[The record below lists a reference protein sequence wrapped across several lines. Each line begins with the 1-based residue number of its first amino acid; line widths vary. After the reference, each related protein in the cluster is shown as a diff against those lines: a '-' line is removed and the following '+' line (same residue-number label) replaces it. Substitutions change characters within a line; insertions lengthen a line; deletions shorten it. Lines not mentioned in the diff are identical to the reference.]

1 MIIPTMGMNNCG
13 GRCLLYAHVEKGRVE
28 KLTTDTSAGNP
39 KCPPLTACARGLN
52 YHKTY
57 LDEAKRLLHPLI
69 RVGERGEGRFRQA
82 SWEEALDLITRQWI
96 RIRDAYGPESRYVH
110 YGWGVSGVITP
121 IDLAKHLL
129 ALDGGYLG
137 YYNSYSNACI
147 AYTTSYLYGTSL
159 CGNSFE
165 DLLHSSLIILWGH
178 NPAEIRFDSLMF
190 YLRLAQKQGIP
201 IVCVDP
207 RYSDTAR
214 QLKAEWLPIR
224 PTSDSAV
231 MDAMAYVM
239 LEEELYDRQF
249 IESYCQGFTHETMP
263 EGYEGEEDYFSYLQ
277 GLRDGLAKTPEWAAA
292 ISGLP
297 ADAIRSL
304 ARRYAMAPAAALLP
318 GYGPQRNGN
327 GEQTTRGAIM
337 LACLTGNV
345 GKAGGSSGSGSWR
358 PMPPMPH
365 FEKAA
370 NPYPGK
376 IPVYAWTKALEQG
389 MGMGAEAGVIG
400 VDALSADIKMIV
412 NLGGNALINQH
423 GDINR
428 TAALLKD
435 ESRCEFIL
443 CSDVFLTPSARFAD
457 VVLPAVSF
465 LETNNMVTPWV
476 AGEFFGAVN
485 KVVEP
490 LGECRHEYD
499 WLKEIARRLGLEQA
513 FTQGHETVE
522 DWLETCYEKLKRQV
536 PELPA
541 YEDFK
546 RAGVYRYENT
556 LCHVAF
562 AKEIADPAHYPFPTP
577 SGKIE
582 IFSPTLFERGKPDVI
597 PGIPRYVPS
606 DEGVEPG
613 PYPLQLVGYHTKR
626 RCHSIHDNNP
636 DMEALDPQR
645 VHLHPAD
652 AEARGIHDGDLVLVF
667 NQRGT
672 MRLSAKV
679 TEGVMPGVAAIAQGA
694 WYTPDEK
701 GIDSRGNINVLAS
714 QALTPLA
721 FGNAQHTIRG
731 DIRLA

>member
-1 MIIPTMGMNNCG
+1 MVIPTMGMNNCG
-13 GRCLLYAHVEKGRVE
+13 GRCILYAHVENGRVE
-28 KLTTDTSAGNP
+28 KLTTDTAAGSLAN
-39 KCPPLTACARGLN
+39 PPLTACARGLN

-57 LDEAKRLLHPLI
+57 LDESRRLLHPLI
-69 RVGERGEGRFRQA
+69 RVGERGEGSFRQA
-82 SWEEALDLITRQWI
+82 SWEEALDLITREWI
-96 RIRDAYGPESRYVH
+96 RIRDTYGPASRYVQ

-147 AYTTSYLYGTSL
+147 SYTTPYLYGTDQ
-159 CGNSFE
+159 CGSSFE
-165 DLLHSSLIILWGH
+165 DLLNSSLIILWGH
-178 NPAEIRFDSLMF
+178 NPAETRFDTLMY
-190 YLRLAQKQGIP
+190 YLKKAKEKGIP

-207 RYSDTAR
+207 RFSDTAR
-214 QLKAEWLPIR
+214 ILKAEWLPVR
-224 PTSDSAV
+224 PTTDSAV

-239 LEEELYDRQF
+239 IEEGLYDKDF
-249 IESYCQGFTHETMP
+249 IDRCCQGFTPETMP
-263 EGYEGEEDYFSYLQ
+263 EGYKEQEDYFSYVR
-277 GLRDGLAKTPEWAAA
+277 GLLDGIPKTPQWAEE

-297 ADAIRSL
+297 ADSIRSL
-304 ARRYAMAPAAALLP
+304 ARRYARAPAAALLP
-318 GYGPQRNGN
+318 GYGPQRNRN
-327 GEQTTRGAIM
+327 GEQTTRSAIM

-345 GKAGGSSGSGSWR
+345 GKPGGSAGSGAWR
-358 PMPPMPH
+358 PMPPMPS

-376 IPVYAWTKALEQG
+376 IPVYAWTKALEKG
-389 MGMGAEAGVIG
+389 KAFGSEDGLVGADWLA
-400 VDALSADIKMIV
+400 ADLKMII

-428 TAALLKD
+428 TAALLRDTQK
-435 ESRCEFIL
+435 CEFIL

-490 LGECRHEYD
+490 LGECRPEYD

-513 FTQGHETVE
+513 FTQGHESVE
-522 DWLETCYEKLKRQV
+522 EWLETCYEKLKRQV

-546 RAGVYRYENT
+546 RAGVYRYKNQPA
-556 LCHVAF
+556 HIAF
-562 AKEIADPAHYPFPTP
+562 AAQRSNPEGCPFPTP

-582 IFSPTLFERGKPDVI
+582 IFSPALLEKGKPDVI
-597 PGIPRYVPS
+597 PGIPRYVPAE
-606 DEGVEPG
+606 EGAEPG

-636 DMEALDPQR
+636 DMEPLGPQR

-672 MRLSAKV
+672 MRLPAKV

-714 QALTPLA
+714 HALTPLA